1 MLRSLLA
8 FLLLFNYLLVAGLG
22 CISRPEDQQ
31 AFVLVQ
37 TSEAGKQYQECRY
50 MRMDGLENFLLESLA
65 SRYQKATDTPKHNL
79 ISVVSGVDSHC
90 LPCTEWLTREFIY
103 APGNPPPDYWPIHH
117 PARAWQ
123 SRLYTSPAGLVP
135 ADATRPRHAG

>member
-1 MLRSLLA
+1 MLRHLLASLL
-8 FLLLFNYLLVAGLG
+8 LINYLLVVGLG

-65 SRYQKATDTPKHNL
+65 SRYQKTTDTPTHQF
-79 ISVVSGVDSHC
+79 ISVVSGIDSHC
-90 LPCTEWLTREFIY
+90 LPGTQWLIPETIWAVAGKPPMAGRYTIP
-103 APGNPPPDYWPIHH
+103 PGHGYPLHLPP
-117 PARAWQ
+117 
-123 SRLYTSPAGLVP
+123 RLA
-135 ADATRPRHAG
+135 

>member
-1 MLRSLLA
+1 MLRCSLA
-8 FLLLFNYLLVAGLG
+8 LLLLINYLLVVGLG

-31 AFVLVQ
+31 EFLLVQ

-90 LPCTEWLTREFIY
+90 LPGTQWPMHEPIY
-103 APGNPPPDYWPIHH
+103 ADEIKPLIVGQYAIPPGYGHIIPIPP
-117 PARAWQ
+117 
-123 SRLYTSPAGLVP
+123 RLA
-135 ADATRPRHAG
+135 

>member
-1 MLRSLLA
+1 MLRRLLASLL
-8 FLLLFNYLLVAGLG
+8 LLNYLLVAGLG

-31 AFVLVQ
+31 EFVLVQ
-37 TSEAGKQYQECRY
+37 TSEVGKQYQECRY

-90 LPCTEWLTREFIY
+90 LPGTQWFTHEPAY
-103 APGNPPPDYWPIHH
+103 AEAIKPLIAGQYTIPPGYGCPLHIPP
-117 PARAWQ
+117 
-123 SRLYTSPAGLVP
+123 RLA
-135 ADATRPRHAG
+135 

>member
-1 MLRSLLA
+1 MLRCLLASLL
-8 FLLLFNYLLVAGLG
+8 LINYLLVVGLG

-31 AFVLVQ
+31 EFVLVQ
-37 TSEAGKQYQECRY
+37 TTEVGKQYQECRY

-90 LPCTEWLTREFIY
+90 LPGTQWLTHKPVYTDAIKPLIAGQY
-103 APGNPPPDYWPIHH
+103 AIPPGYGYTMPIPP
-117 PARAWQ
+117 
-123 SRLYTSPAGLVP
+123 RLA
-135 ADATRPRHAG
+135 

>member
-1 MLRSLLA
+1 MLRCLLASLL
-8 FLLLFNYLLVAGLG
+8 LINYLLVVGLG

-31 AFVLVQ
+31 EFLLVQ

-79 ISVVSGVDSHC
+79 ISVIRGIDAHC
-90 LPCTEWLTREFIY
+90 LMQEL
-103 APGNPPPDYWPIHH
+103 PPPTVLLFLSGEA
-117 PARAWQ
+117 PARDY
-123 SRLYTSPAGLVP
+123 RLAMIAA
-135 ADATRPRHAG
+135 ADRPINAPPWAV

>member
-8 FLLLFNYLLVAGLG
+8 SLLLFNYLLVAGLG

-37 TSEAGKQYQECRY
+37 TSEVGKQYQECRY

-65 SRYQKATDTPKHNL
+65 SRYQKVTDAPKHNL

-90 LPCTEWLTREFIY
+90 LPGTHWLTPESAY
-103 APGNPPPDYWPIHH
+103 AEAIKPLMAGQYTIPPGYGCPLHLPP
-117 PARAWQ
+117 
-123 SRLYTSPAGLVP
+123 RLA
-135 ADATRPRHAG
+135 